1 MRTSFA
7 GSSGRAL
14 AAAGFHNAVRR
25 AWCVVRGGPLVSAL
39 LNAFQGLPN
48 AAEPVPGWVTG
59 GQPTEQQLKAF
70 KAAGGEVVLDNRDP
84 MEPRPFDEPTVV
96 RTAGLEYHSLP
107 IVHGA
112 VTVDTM
118 KRMHEM
124 AKRLEG
130 RKVLM
135 HCSSGNRTAAALI
148 PYFMIENG
156 LAEEVA
162 TEKAMKMGLRS
173 AELLELATDYARRLD
188 V

>member
-1 MRTSFA
+1 
-7 GSSGRAL
+7 
-14 AAAGFHNAVRR
+14 
-25 AWCVVRGGPLVSAL
+25 VSAL
-39 LNAFQGLPN
+39 LSAFAGLAN

-70 KAAGGEVVLDNRDP
+70 KVAGGQVVLDNRDP

-112 VTVDTM
+112 VTQDTM

-124 AKRLEG
+124 LRRLTG
-130 RKVLM
+130 RKALL

-148 PYFMIENG
+148 PYLMVEKKM
-156 LAEEVA
+156 EEEDAVGV
-162 TEKAMKMGLRS
+162 AMKSGMRS
-173 AELLELATDYARRLD
+173 AELMEIAVQYAKSLS
-188 V
+188 